1 MNIWQQAF
9 LSGLSLGSFY
19 TLLGLGFALI
29 FGVTRAFNLAHGDF
43 ILLAG
48 YLAFA
53 LWQFW
58 HFPFLWTIPLCMLA
72 LLVASLGLRWLLSLL
87 PEPFELNSLV
97 VTFGLA
103 IVLQN
108 LFLAVFSADFR
119 LILLPLKVFW
129 TVPAWSLVVTT
140 NQAFLLLGSLLATLA
155 VYLFLYQTFV
165 GKALRATIQN
175 REAAALAGI
184 RVSQMQILAFA
195 LGGLLL
201 GLAGPLMAVNMYL
214 HPAGGLEP
222 TLIAIILT
230 IAAGVGRTGSL
241 LWAGWLLGLAESF
254 TALAIGSSWRELV
267 SALVLL
273 VLLLWRG
280 RGRQNQDLAI

>member
-1 MNIWQQAF
+1 MGIWQQAI
-9 LSGLSLGSFY
+9 LSGFSLGSFY
-19 TLLGLGFALI
+19 TLLGLGFSLI

-58 HFPFLWTIPLCMLA
+58 QLPFYWTLPLCMLFLPLATLA
-72 LLVASLGLRWLLSLL
+72 LRQLLRYL
-87 PEPFELNSLV
+87 PKPFELNSLV

-108 LFLAVFSADFR
+108 IFLALFSADYR
-119 LILLPLKVFW
+119 LILLPAITFLE
-129 TVPAWSLVVTT
+129 VPAWSLIVTA
-140 NQAFLLLGSLLATLA
+140 NQTVLLVGSLVATSG
-155 VYLFLYQTFV
+155 VYLFLHWTFV
-165 GKALRATIQN
+165 GKALRATIQD
-175 REAAALAGI
+175 REGAALAGI
-184 RVSQMQILAFA
+184 RVDRMQLLAFGV
-195 LGGLLL
+195 GGVLL

-241 LWAGWLLGLAESF
+241 LWAGWLLGLAESAA
-254 TALAIGSSWRELV
+254 ALSFGSSWRELV
-267 SALVLL
+267 SALILIL
-273 VLLLWRG
+273 ILIWRPVTEQ
-280 RGRQNQDLAI
+280 RQDLAP

>member
-1 MNIWQQAF
+1 MGIWQQAI
-9 LSGLSLGSFY
+9 LAGLSLGSFY
-19 TLLGLGFALI
+19 TLLGLGFSLI

-53 LWQFW
+53 LWQFG
-58 HFPFLWTIPLCMLA
+58 HLPFAATLPLGMVVLPLA
-72 LLVASLGLRWLLSLL
+72 TLALRWLLSRL

-108 LFLAVFSADFR
+108 LFLALFSADFR
-119 LILLPLKVFW
+119 LIVLPVE
-129 TVPAWSLVVTT
+129 TVLAVSSWSLVVTA
-140 NQAFLLLGSLLATLA
+140 NQALLLSGSLLATLV
-155 VYLFLYQTFV
+155 VYLFLYRTFV

-175 REAAALAGI
+175 REGAALAGI
-184 RVSQMQILAFA
+184 RVDRMQLLAFA
-195 LGGLLL
+195 VGGALV
-201 GLAGPLMAVNMYL
+201 GLAGPLMAANMYL

-241 LWAGWLLGLAESF
+241 LWAGWLLGLAESS
-254 TALAIGSSWRELV
+254 TALGIGSSWRELV
-267 SALVLL
+267 TALVLL
-273 VLLLWRG
+273 LILVWRSQG
-280 RGRQNQDLAI
+280 RFNPELAP

>member
-1 MNIWQQAF
+1 MGIWQQAI
-9 LSGLSLGSFY
+9 LAGLSLGSFY

-58 HFPFLWTIPLCMLA
+58 HLAFPWILCLCMVSLPMALLA
-72 LLVASLGLRWLLSLL
+72 LRALLHRL

-108 LFLAVFSADFR
+108 LFLGLFSADYR
-119 LILLPLKVFW
+119 LILLPASVVLDL
-129 TVPAWSLVVTT
+129 PAWSLVLTA
-140 NQAFLLLGSLLATLA
+140 NQALLLLGSLLATTM
-155 VYLFLYQTFV
+155 VYLFLHRTFV

-175 REAAALAGI
+175 REGAALAGI
-184 RVSQMQILAFA
+184 RVDRMQLLAFGV
-195 LGGLLL
+195 GGLLI

-222 TLIAIILT
+222 TLIAVILT
-230 IAAGVGRTGSL
+230 IAAGVGRTGRL
-241 LWAGWLLGLAESF
+241 LWTGWLLGLAESF
-254 TALAIGSSWRELV
+254 ASLIIGSSWRELV
-267 SALVLL
+267 SALILILIL
-273 VLLLWRG
+273 VCRPG
-280 RGRQNQDLAI
+280 ASGGHDIAS